1 MSSSGASGTESVD
14 SPTIELASKAG
25 ELGLLVK
32 VLGHDFICKTLLL
45 ENDEATPVGKPSDD
59 IRELFLRENLHHLVR
74 VKETAS

>member
-32 VLGHDFICKTLLL
+32 VLGHDFIGEALLL
-45 ENDEATPVGKPSDD
+45 EDDKAPAVWKPRDN
-59 IRELFLRENLHHLVR
+59 IG
-74 VKETAS
+74 